1 MSKPTLYDPLEDVEL
16 RDDYDAHCKDCDGP
30 CDGCCHSKPQYTI
43 DELVDQALKV
53 VMSNSP
59 EFIAKFHVKFLEALA
74 KTK

>member
-1 MSKPTLYDPLEDVEL
+1 MSKPALYDPLEGVEL
-16 RDDYDAHCKDCDGP
+16 RDDYDSHCKDCDGP
-30 CDGCCHSKPQYTI
+30 CDGCCHPKPRYTT